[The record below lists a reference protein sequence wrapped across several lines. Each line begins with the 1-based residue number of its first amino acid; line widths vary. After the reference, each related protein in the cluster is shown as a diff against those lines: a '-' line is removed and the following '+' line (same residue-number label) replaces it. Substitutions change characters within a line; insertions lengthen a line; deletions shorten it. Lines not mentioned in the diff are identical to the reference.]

1 MKFVVHVSGPREPG
15 PGERQEMLD
24 RAAQVMEEAGVLVG
38 DVVRI
43 DVPGKGQSEGSEGAI
58 RPEVEPVV
66 PALQSGSLFGDK
78 TGVMIVDAQWLRVA
92 ESQAIALLLERAD
105 REVIQAVMVSSGALP
120 RPVAKFI
127 KAHGE
132 VLSVKKMR
140 ERDATAWIRDAA
152 RQRKIR
158 VDANSTAALIER
170 FGSDIASLGQAL
182 DQLAHTPDPITPD
195 TIRDRFRNRPD
206 EPMWHFSD
214 AVSAGDIGESLR
226 RLHDFLTHSHPLI
239 LLSFLEN
246 DLRKRALAAAAPD
259 ITTFA
264 TWSNSKP
271 DAFPIKKAWRARA
284 NMTDEEL
291 GLAVDALRRADQT
304 LKTKPE
310 ETHLVT
316 LERLTV
322 SLCYWYGPVRV
333 V

>member
-1 MKFVVHVSGPREPG
+1 MELVKFLVHVAGPREPG
-15 PGERQEMLD
+15 PGERQEILD
-24 RAAQVMEEAGVLVG
+24 RAARVMEETGVEAA

-43 DVPGKGQSEGSEGAI
+43 DVPGKGQSDGGEGVM

-66 PALQSGSLFGDK
+66 PALQSGSLFGDR
-78 TGVMIVDAQWLRVA
+78 TGVMIVDAQSLRVA
-92 ESQAIALLLERAD
+92 ESDAIAELLEMAD
-105 REVIQAVMVSSGALP
+105 HGSVQVVLVTSGALP
-120 RPVAKFI
+120 GAVSKFT

-132 VLSVKKMR
+132 AISVKKLR
-140 ERDATAWIRDAA
+140 ERDAADWVRNAA
-152 RQRKIR
+152 RERR
-158 VDANSTAALIER
+158 VRLDAEATAALVER
-170 FGSDIASLGQAL
+170 FGSDIGSLGQAL
-182 DQLAHTPDPITPD
+182 DQLVHEEEAITAA

-214 AVSAGDIGESLR
+214 AVSSGDIGESLR
-226 RLHDFLTHSHPLI
+226 RLHDFMTHSHPLI

-259 ITTFA
+259 IQTFA

-271 DAFPIKKAWRARA
+271 DAYPIKKAWQARS
-284 NMTDEEL
+284 NMTDQQL
-291 GLAVDALRRADQT
+291 ALAVDALRRADQT

-322 SLCYWYGPVRV
+322 SLCYWYRK
-333 V
+333 